1 MEIKMANNYM
11 LVSSY
16 HGIDEYVNRSADV
29 LKTVELDKNYYGIRM
44 MSNGKSLAIEWYP
57 NHSESY
63 AESAAENFVLGVKDY
78 EGYDSSESYVVM

>member
-16 HGIDEYVNRSADV
+16 HGSDEYANRSADV

-57 NHSESY
+57 DHSESY